1 MPLVA
6 EKINERIISRGTLD
20 VQQNLTP
27 DERCRAH
34 SFSMAYGDYAKG
46 FRAEE
51 WILPISVPSDR
62 RCRAHCL
69 YMAYGD
75 YSKESKLEKW
85 M

>member
-1 MPLVA
+1 MLLAA

-27 DERCRAH
+27 DERCRAY
-34 SFSMAYGDYAKG
+34 SLFMIYGDYAKG
-46 FRAEE
+46 FKAEE
-51 WILPISVPSDR
+51 WILPVSVPSDR

-75 YSKESKLEKW
+75 YSKGFKPEEW